1 MKTLSY
7 ITIAVDPLSSPHT
20 QTILF
25 RWTQATRKGGKCQC
39 KTFPWVWETA
49 HLTVNPKYQEE
60 RGKSQAGGPED
71 IVVARPITGGK
82 SRGSCCCVRSHWDL
96 WRKEAEVCIWR
107 AKAGRMRGEWRIWTS
122 STSTR
127 CDPSLLYYFH
137 FSPRTNMSQH
147 KGLKDRNTEVWKLEA
162 KQY

>member
-20 QTILF
+20 QIIIF

-107 AKAGRMRGEWRIWTS
+107 AKVRGGCEESGGYGPAAPPHAVIQASFTIFISHQGQIWVS
-122 STSTR
+122 I
-127 CDPSLLYYFH
+127 
-137 FSPRTNMSQH
+137 
-147 KGLKDRNTEVWKLEA
+147 KA
-162 KQY
+162 